1 MAKET
6 EDSSTV
12 DTGKA
17 CSIGE
22 SRECKY
28 SYYTSATTADRVH
41 AKHDPYAIEVDC
53 GWNCYS
59 CGILVTLQEITEI
72 GKLLVRKEIRIQEQ
86 FKQWEQ

>member
-1 MAKET
+1 MIALVSSLAKEI
-6 EDSSTV
+6 EDSSIV

-59 CGILVTLQEITEI
+59 CGDFGYITRNYRNWKII
-72 GKLLVRKEIRIQEQ
+72 G
-86 FKQWEQ
+86 